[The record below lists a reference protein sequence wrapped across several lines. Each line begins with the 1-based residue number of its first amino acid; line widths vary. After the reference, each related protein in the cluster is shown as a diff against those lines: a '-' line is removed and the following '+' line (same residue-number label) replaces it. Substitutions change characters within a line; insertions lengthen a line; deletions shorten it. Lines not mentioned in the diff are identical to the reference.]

1 MRRKNAQ
8 KLIRAGCR
16 ATPGTDSYWAAAP
29 ELTRTPKFPEQDHGL
44 GTIIAIEGLVELGMS
59 PSQALVAATRHGAV
73 AARGLDEFGTIEAG
87 KRADLLI
94 LSADPLTDI
103 SNIRRVAA
111 VWKYGMLVDRE
122 RLPQTRVL
130 SVAPVAK
137 PGTQP

>member
-1 MRRKNAQ
+1 
-8 KLIRAGCR
+8 
-16 ATPGTDSYWAAAP
+16 
-29 ELTRTPKFPEQDHGL
+29 
-44 GTIIAIEGLVELGMS
+44 MS
-59 PSQALVAATRHGAV
+59 PSQALVAATRNGAI

-103 SNIRRVAA
+103 DNIRRVAA
-111 VWKYGMLVDRE
+111 VWKDGVLIDRG

-130 SVAPVAK
+130 SVAPPPK